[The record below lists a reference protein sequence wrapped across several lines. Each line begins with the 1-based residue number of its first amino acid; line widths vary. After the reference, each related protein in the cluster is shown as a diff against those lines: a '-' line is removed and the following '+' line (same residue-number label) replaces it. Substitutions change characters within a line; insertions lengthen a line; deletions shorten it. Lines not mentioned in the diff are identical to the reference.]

1 MTGKSFLPF
10 PGPFRDPLTHII
22 IEGAKYLW
30 NKFINKKE
38 ETSDRISKQGAMQEG
53 KETIDEVIE
62 INKAFNNLLEDLK
75 VDIQKTEDSAIDELS
90 YFFEEF
96 IDYMQENEEVFIKRG
111 IRVNKI
117 VNKFERV
124 KRKLRGE
131 LNRKM
136 HKYISL
142 DNVECREILT
152 MRAGEKKKDRMN
164 SFIDTAFGKALQ
176 DLIYDIKEEM
186 LDIVKDIEVGIEE
199 GIELTEMHVNEKTTI
214 CQQLEESISKD
225 IDKKQGIVEQALL
238 KVYIAEQ
245 VKSII
250 DVEDK

>member
-1 MTGKSFLPF
+1 MLGKSFLPF
-10 PGPFRDPLTHII
+10 PGPIPNPLPDII
-22 IEGAKYLW
+22 IEGAKFLW

-38 ETSDRISKQGAMQEG
+38 ETSDEISRKGAMQEG

-62 INKAFNNLLEDLK
+62 INKAFNILLEDLK
-75 VDIQKTEDSAIDELS
+75 VDIQKTEDNAIDELS

-96 IDYMQENEEVFIKRG
+96 IDYMQENEEVFTKRG
-111 IRVNKI
+111 IRVSKI

-131 LNRKM
+131 LNRKLQ
-136 HKYISL
+136 KDISL
-142 DNVECREILT
+142 DNVECREILA

-164 SFIDTAFGKALQ
+164 SFIDTAFEKALQ

-186 LDIVKDIEVGIEE
+186 LDIVEDIEVAMEE
-199 GIELTEMHVNEKTTI
+199 GIELTVIQVNEKTVI
-214 CQQLEESISKD
+214 CQQLEESINKD
-225 IDKKQGIVEQALL
+225 IDKKQEIVVQVVL
-238 KVYIAEQ
+238 KLYIAEQ

-250 DVEDK
+250 DEGGI